1 MNCTRG
7 CKGMFEYDVIKYCN
21 AEKTQHVGSCKV
33 DKEYTI
39 YVDKKNNNSFVSIK
53 VLANLMFFS
62 FLESYY
68 FFVLHMDYT
77 WMVKVFLP
85 PFL

>member
-1 MNCTRG
+1 
-7 CKGMFEYDVIKYCN
+7 MFEYDGIKYCN

-53 VLANLMFFS
+53 VLVDMMFFILNYSQADKMLKITKPCSSS
-62 FLESYY
+62 F
-68 FFVLHMDYT
+68 
-77 WMVKVFLP
+77 
-85 PFL
+85 

>member
-1 MNCTRG
+1 
-7 CKGMFEYDVIKYCN
+7 MFEYDGIKYCN

-53 VLANLMFFS
+53 VLVDMMFFIILFWS
-62 FLESYY
+62 LIIS
-68 FFVLHMDYT
+68 LCCIWIIHG
-77 WMVKVFLP
+77 W
-85 PFL
+85 